1 MTVTDNQG
9 ATAPAAA
16 TVTVTSAGQA
26 PTATLTG
33 GRVRQGEP
41 IAISARG
48 SHANGGAT
56 IESFTFRCAGHVIGP
71 KLRPRAVCIFRHR
84 GIHRVTV
91 LVTDSNGMTDR
102 AMARVRVVRGRA
114 PVARLSL
121 SADTISAPGSVLAFA
136 GRSHGSRWS
145 SLKDVRFVCGNG
157 QHSRWRDNLTYRC
170 RFDQPGRYT
179 VTAVVRNTLGI
190 RARAS
195 QEIWVR
201 RG

>member
-1 MTVTDNQG
+1 
-9 ATAPAAA
+9 
-16 TVTVTSAGQA
+16 VTSAGQA
-26 PTATLTG
+26 PTAALTG

-41 IAISARG
+41 IRISARG

-56 IESFTFRCAGHVIGP
+56 IVSYTFRCAGHVIGP
-71 KLRPRAVCIFRHR
+71 KLRPRAACTFRHR
-84 GIHRVTV
+84 GIHRVWVT
-91 LVTDSNGMTDR
+91 VTDSNGRTDR
-102 AMARVRVVRGRA
+102 AVARVRVVRGRA

-136 GRSHGSRWS
+136 GRSHGSQWS
-145 SLKDVRFVCGNG
+145 SLKDVRFVCGNA
-157 QHSRWRDNLTYRC
+157 QHSRWRDNMTYRC